1 MDKKGRKWH
10 CMSKLCMC
18 VPAPNLETLGRRPD
32 AGVQRGRP
40 EPHEPDCP
48 EMGDTIPRLNII
60 FIIMGSGREFAY

>member
-1 MDKKGRKWH
+1 
-10 CMSKLCMC
+10 MC